1 QNWTRGMSYC
11 LHSENHLDTGPIY
24 VRENGK
30 LHVVNQG
37 AGGIQGVISK
47 TRSFRLFSRGFSVE
61 LCMNREDDRARR
73 QRTDHFIFTYTKEG
87 NLRYSAKSL
96 FSLVLGY
103 ISDNVDRIDS
113 LIGFPEQIAEKLFS
127 AAEARQ
133 KFTEPV
139 TGLRALQ
146 KFTEAYGSLV
156 LCSLCLRNRYLVIS
170 EKLEEIKSF
179 RELTCLDLSCCK
191 LGDEHELLEHLTNE
205 ALSSVKRLLLK
216 DNSLSDAGLRRMTAP
231 VRVLKKGLENL
242 LVLDLSCNPKIT
254 DVGIGYLFS
263 FKKLNCL
270 DISGAGLKD
279 VNAVIKRIQMQIGL
293 VHSKVPLKEFD
304 HSNCKTE
311 GWAEQTVLQWEQAV
325 MEAIKPQDNLRS
337 TTAALRFYAKTHR
350 LEEVVKCKLV
360 EAETKAPGN
369 LQFYKENVQTCHLP
383 LKKEVAGSHE
393 LKNNKKRALAEQE
406 RERTSKQK
414 YLCLTVEDWDLLN
427 TY

>member
-1 QNWTRGMSYC
+1 MSYC
-11 LHSENHLDTGPIY
+11 LHSESHLDTGPIY

-37 AGGIQGVISK
+37 AGGIQNVPHK
-47 TRSFRLFSRGFSVE
+47 TRPFRLFSRGFSVE

-103 ISDNVDRIDS
+103 ISDNVDHIDS

-191 LGDEHELLEHLTNE
+191 LGDEHELLEHLTKE

-231 VRVLKKGLENL
+231 IRVLKKGLENL
-242 LVLDLSCNPKIT
+242 SVLDLSCNPKIT
-254 DVGIGYLFS
+254 DVGIGYLLS

-270 DISGAGLKD
+270 DISGTSLKD
-279 VNAVIKRIQMQIGL
+279 VDAVIKRIQMRIGL

-337 TTAALRFYAKTHR
+337 RTATLRFYGKTHR
-350 LEEVVKCKLV
+350 IEEVVKCKLV
-360 EAETKAPGN
+360 EAETKAAGN
-369 LQFYKENVQTCHLP
+369 LQFYKEKVQNCHLP
-383 LKKEVAGSHE
+383 LKTEVVGSHE

-406 RERTSKQK
+406 IERTSKQK
-414 YLCLTVEDWDLLN
+414 HLCLTVEDWNLLN

>member
-1 QNWTRGMSYC
+1 MSYC
-11 LHSENHLDTGPIY
+11 LHSERHLDTGPIY

-30 LHVVNQG
+30 LHMVNQG
-37 AGGIQGVISK
+37 TGNTQNVSPK
-47 TRSFRLFSRGFSVE
+47 PTSFRLFSRGFSVE

-103 ISDNVDRIDS
+103 ISDNVDHIDS

-156 LCSLCLRNRYLVIS
+156 LCSLCLRN
-170 EKLEEIKSF
+170 
-179 RELTCLDLSCCK
+179 
-191 LGDEHELLEHLTNE
+191 
-205 ALSSVKRLLLK
+205 SVKRLLLK
-216 DNSLSDAGLRRMTAP
+216 DNCLSDAGLRRMTAP

-242 LVLDLSCNPKIT
+242 SILDLSCNPKIT
-254 DVGIGYLFS
+254 DVGIGYLLS

-270 DISGAGLKD
+270 DISGTGLKD
-279 VNAVIKRIQMQIGL
+279 VNAVIKRIQTQIGL

-325 MEAIKPQDNLRS
+325 MESIKPQENLQSR
-337 TTAALRFYAKTHR
+337 TAALRFYGKTHR
-350 LEEVVKCKLV
+350 IEEVVKCKLV
-360 EAETKAPGN
+360 EAETKTSVN
-369 LQFYKENVQTCHLP
+369 LQFYKEQNQNCYLP
-383 LKKEVAGSHE
+383 LKREVAGSHE
-393 LKNNKKRALAEQE
+393 LKNSKKRALVEQE

-414 YLCLTVEDWDLLN
+414 HLCLTVEDWDLLN

>member
-11 LHSENHLDTGPIY
+11 LHSESHLDTGPIY

-37 AGGIQGVISK
+37 AGGIQNVTPK

-103 ISDNVDRIDS
+103 ISDNVDHIDS

-146 KFTEAYGSLV
+146 KFTEAYGNLV

-191 LGDEHELLEHLTNE
+191 LGDEHELLEHLTKE

-254 DVGIGYLFS
+254 DVGIGYLLS

-270 DISGAGLKD
+270 DISGSGLKD

-325 MEAIKPQDNLRS
+325 MEAIKPQDDLRS
-337 TTAALRFYAKTHR
+337 RTAALRFYGKTHR
-350 LEEVVKCKLV
+350 KEEVGKCKLV
-360 EAETKAPGN
+360 EAETKASGN
-369 LQFYKENVQTCHLP
+369 LQFYKEKVQNCHVP

-414 YLCLTVEDWDLLN
+414 HLCLTVEDWDLLN

>member
-1 QNWTRGMSYC
+1 GVFYLSAVSGWTPGRY
-11 LHSENHLDTGPIY
+11 T

-37 AGGIQGVISK
+37 AGGIHNVPPK
-47 TRSFRLFSRGFSVE
+47 ARPFRLFSRGFSVE
-61 LCMNREDDRARR
+61 LCMNREDDR
-73 QRTDHFIFTYTKEG
+73 EG

-103 ISDNVDRIDS
+103 ISDNVDHIDS

-146 KFTEAYGSLV
+146 KFTEAYGNLV
-156 LCSLCLRNRYLVIS
+156 LCSLCLRNRYLLIS

-179 RELTCLDLSCCK
+179 RDLTCLDLSCCK
-191 LGDEHELLEHLTNE
+191 LGDEHELLEHLTKE

-216 DNSLSDAGLRRMTAP
+216 DNALSDAGLRRMTAP

-254 DVGIGYLFS
+254 DVGIGYILC

-270 DISGAGLKD
+270 DISGTGLKD
-279 VNAVIKRIQMQIGL
+279 VNAVIKRIQTQIGL
-293 VHSKVPLKEFD
+293 VHSEVPLKEFD
-304 HSNCKTE
+304 HSNCRTE
-311 GWAEQTVLQWEQAV
+311 GWAETVLQWEAGSYGGCQATRGLEIQNSRLSTS
-325 MEAIKPQDNLRS
+325 EA
-337 TTAALRFYAKTHR
+337 
-350 LEEVVKCKLV
+350 VKCKL
-360 EAETKAPGN
+360 EETETKASGN
-369 LQFYKENVQTCHLP
+369 LQFYKEKVQNCHSP

-393 LKNNKKRALAEQE
+393 SKNNKKRALAEQE

-414 YLCLTVEDWDLLN
+414 HLCLTVEDWDLLN

>member
-1 QNWTRGMSYC
+1 MSYC
-11 LHSENHLDTGPIY
+11 LHSESHLDTGPIY

-30 LHVVNQG
+30 LHVVNRG
-37 AGGIQGVISK
+37 AGGVQNVTPKARPFS
-47 TRSFRLFSRGFSVE
+47 LFSRTFSVE

-103 ISDNVDRIDS
+103 ISDNVDHIDS

-191 LGDEHELLEHLTNE
+191 LGDEHELLEHLTKE

-216 DNSLSDAGLRRMTAP
+216 DTCLSDAGLRRMTAP
-231 VRVLKKGLENL
+231 VRVLKKGLDNL

-254 DVGIGYLFS
+254 DVGIGYLLS

-270 DISGAGLKD
+270 DISGTGLKD
-279 VNAVIKRIQMQIGL
+279 VDAVIKRLQTQIGL

-325 MEAIKPQDNLRS
+325 MEAMKPQDNLRS
-337 TTAALRFYAKTHR
+337 RVAALRFYGKTHR
-350 LEEVVKCKLV
+350 IEEVVKCTLV
-360 EAETKAPGN
+360 EPETKASGN
-369 LQFYKENVQTCHLP
+369 LQFYKENVENCHLP
-383 LKKEVAGSHE
+383 LKKEVSGSHE

-414 YLCLTVEDWDLLN
+414 HLCLTVDDWDLLN

>member
-1 QNWTRGMSYC
+1 MSYC
-11 LHSENHLDTGPIY
+11 LHSESHLDTGPIY

-37 AGGIQGVISK
+37 AGGIQNVTPK
-47 TRSFRLFSRGFSVE
+47 TRPFRLFSRGFSVE

-103 ISDNVDRIDS
+103 ISDNVDHIDS

-146 KFTEAYGSLV
+146 KFTEAYGNLV

-191 LGDEHELLEHLTNE
+191 LGDEHELLEHLTKE

-254 DVGIGYLFS
+254 DVGIGYLLS

-270 DISGAGLKD
+270 DISGTGLK
-279 VNAVIKRIQMQIGL
+279 
-293 VHSKVPLKEFD
+293 
-304 HSNCKTE
+304 
-311 GWAEQTVLQWEQAV
+311 TVLQWEQAV
-325 MEAIKPQDNLRS
+325 MEAIKPQDDLRS
-337 TTAALRFYAKTHR
+337 RTAALHFYGKTHR
-350 LEEVVKCKLV
+350 IEEVVKCKLV
-360 EAETKAPGN
+360 EAETKASGN
-369 LQFYKENVQTCHLP
+369 LQFYKKKVQNCHLP

-414 YLCLTVEDWDLLN
+414 HLCLTVEDWDLLN

>member
-1 QNWTRGMSYC
+1 MSYC
-11 LHSENHLDTGPIY
+11 LHSESHLDTGPIY

-37 AGGIQGVISK
+37 SGGIRDVTPK
-47 TRSFRLFSRGFSVE
+47 TRPFRLFSRGFSVE

-103 ISDNVDRIDS
+103 ISDNVDHIDS

-146 KFTEAYGSLV
+146 KFTEAYGNLV
-156 LCSLCLRNRYLVIS
+156 LCSLCLRN
-170 EKLEEIKSF
+170 
-179 RELTCLDLSCCK
+179 
-191 LGDEHELLEHLTNE
+191 
-205 ALSSVKRLLLK
+205 SVKQLLLK

-254 DVGIGYLFS
+254 DVGIGYLLS

-270 DISGAGLKD
+270 DISGTGLKD
-279 VNAVIKRIQMQIGL
+279 VNAVIKRLQTQIGL

-311 GWAEQTVLQWEQAV
+311 GWAEQTVLQWEQAA
-325 MEAIKPQDNLRS
+325 MEAIKPRDNLRS
-337 TTAALRFYAKTHR
+337 RTAALRFYGKTHR
-350 LEEVVKCKLV
+350 IEEVVKCKLV
-360 EAETKAPGN
+360 EAETKASGN
-369 LQFYKENVQTCHLP
+369 LQFYKEKVPNCHLP
-383 LKKEVAGSHE
+383 LKKEVVGSHE
-393 LKNNKKRALAEQE
+393 LKNNKKRALTEQE

-414 YLCLTVEDWDLLN
+414 HLCLTVEDWDLLN

>member
-1 QNWTRGMSYC
+1 MSYC
-11 LHSENHLDTGPIY
+11 LHSESHWDTGPIY

-37 AGGIQGVISK
+37 AGDIQNVTPK
-47 TRSFRLFSRGFSVE
+47 TRPFRLFSRGFSVE
-61 LCMNREDDRARR
+61 LCMNREDDSARR

-103 ISDNVDRIDS
+103 ISDNVDHIDS

-146 KFTEAYGSLV
+146 KFTEAYGNLV
-156 LCSLCLRNRYLVIS
+156 LCSLCLRN
-170 EKLEEIKSF
+170 
-179 RELTCLDLSCCK
+179 
-191 LGDEHELLEHLTNE
+191 
-205 ALSSVKRLLLK
+205 SVKRLLLK

-254 DVGIGYLFS
+254 DVGIGYLLS

-270 DISGAGLKD
+270 DISGTGLKD

-337 TTAALRFYAKTHR
+337 RTAALHFYGKTHR
-350 LEEVVKCKLV
+350 IEEVVKCRLV
-360 EAETKAPGN
+360 EAETKASGN
-369 LQFYKENVQTCHLP
+369 LQFYKEKVQNCHLA

-414 YLCLTVEDWDLLN
+414 HLCLTVEDWDLLN

>member
-1 QNWTRGMSYC
+1 MRGMSYC
-11 LHSENHLDTGPIY
+11 LHSESHLDTGPIY

-37 AGGIQGVISK
+37 AGGVRNVSPG
-47 TRSFRLFSRGFSVE
+47 TRPFRLFSRGFSVE
-61 LCMNREDDRARR
+61 LCLNREDDRARR

-103 ISDNVDRIDS
+103 ISDNVDHIDS

-191 LGDEHELLEHLTNE
+191 LGDEHELLEHLTKE
-205 ALSSVKRLLLK
+205 ALSSVKQLLLK

-254 DVGIGYLFS
+254 DVGIGYLLS

-270 DISGAGLKD
+270 DISGTGLKD
-279 VNAVIKRIQMQIGL
+279 VDAVVKRIQMQIGL

-304 HSNCKTE
+304 HSNCRTE

-325 MEAIKPQDNLRS
+325 MEATKPQDSLRS
-337 TTAALRFYAKTHR
+337 RTAALHFYGKTR
-350 LEEVVKCKLV
+350 RREEVVTCKPV
-360 EAETKAPGN
+360 EAETKASGT
-369 LQFYKENVQTCHLP
+369 LQFYKEKVQNCHLP

-393 LKNNKKRALAEQE
+393 LKNNKKRALAEHE
-406 RERTSKQK
+406 GERTSKQK
-414 YLCLTVEDWDLLN
+414 QLCLTVEDWDLLN